1 MQTLNLADAELRAF
15 VAEQNTADYAK
26 HPVRTLAKLFCVD
39 VVETPAGY
47 ILPDYGSV
55 VVGNAHIGQ
64 TLAFIRSKDQLCI
77 STTAATAA
85 TVVLSRLHSQHK
97 LDAAFSGGE
106 SFERLVDFAQHV
118 TKTDSYG
125 YMFKYAAQV
134 LIFYKLSAMGH

>member
-1 MQTLNLADAELRAF
+1 MHTLNLADAELRTF

-55 VVGNAHIGQ
+55 VVSSQIGQ
-64 TLAFIRSKDQLCI
+64 TLAFIRSKNQLCI

-97 LDAAFSGGE
+97 LDAAFSGGK
-106 SFERLVDFAQHV
+106 SFDRLVDFAQYV
-118 TKTDSYG
+118 TKTDRYG
-125 YMFKYAAQV
+125 YLFKYAAQV